1 MSETVLLEKIKKLPE
16 DSKEEL
22 YDFVDQLEKKS
33 KKEQERHGKIE
44 RAFGSLKGV
53 FKMSDDFDEPLEDF
67 KEYM

>member
-1 MSETVLLEKIKKLPE
+1 MSDIVLLEKIKSLPE

-22 YDFVDQLEKKS
+22 YEYLNKLVS
-33 KKEQERHGKIE
+33 KNGVKLKPKGK
-44 RAFGSLKGV
+44 RGFGSMKGV